1 MISAFSIQCLQ
12 GRVNDCMKPPRVQ
25 EFVRFY
31 RLLMKNA
38 PAGYNPF
45 FLICE
50 SGEKNPDR
58 NFGSWKTPKHPVSF
72 PQAVHWMKCGW
83 NIGIAG
89 TDKDQL
95 VIVDIDDPTEIPL
108 SSVKPTLTIMSR
120 KRAGY
125 HCYYFGDLS
134 DNIPTDHGEVRT
146 NWQFVVV
153 PGSYVQT
160 NPETVPKGQQNDAGF
175 YTIHTARPVESI
187 TYNELP
193 EAYRRVDLQVKKQ
206 EPKKTEPFIPISN
219 TGKSSALYEI
229 TAEDVVRR
237 EGGRANPSE
246 RWASV
251 FHGSDTGK
259 NTSLSQDGLIQCWRC
274 NVSHNGLQAL
284 VVLSEYLSCREAG
297 SPHQHSNAGASQIIG
312 DDGAIFHAW
321 RYAKLNGYIPESD
334 PIPIRAMRYINEK
347 HEVKGMIGK
356 MFTVRGWNRVLQIV
370 EEEY

>member
-120 KRAGY
+120 
-125 HCYYFGDLS
+125 
-134 DNIPTDHGEVRT
+134 
-146 NWQFVVV
+146 
-153 PGSYVQT
+153 
-160 NPETVPKGQQNDAGF
+160 
-175 YTIHTARPVESI
+175 
-187 TYNELP
+187 
-193 EAYRRVDLQVKKQ
+193 
-206 EPKKTEPFIPISN
+206 
-219 TGKSSALYEI
+219 
-229 TAEDVVRR
+229 
-237 EGGRANPSE
+237 
-246 RWASV
+246 
-251 FHGSDTGK
+251 
-259 NTSLSQDGLIQCWRC
+259 
-274 NVSHNGLQAL
+274 
-284 VVLSEYLSCREAG
+284 
-297 SPHQHSNAGASQIIG
+297 
-312 DDGAIFHAW
+312 
-321 RYAKLNGYIPESD
+321 
-334 PIPIRAMRYINEK
+334 
-347 HEVKGMIGK
+347 
-356 MFTVRGWNRVLQIV
+356 
-370 EEEY
+370 